1 MNNTK
6 AGEGTMFY
14 PNGDVFS
21 GEWKEERK
29 DGAGR
34 YIYSKVRRGKVA
46 GKGGGGRSGED
57 VEKEQSRRV
66 VST

>member
-1 MNNTK
+1 
-6 AGEGTMFY
+6 MFY

-46 GKGGGGRSGED
+46 GKGGRGRSGHK
-57 VEKEQSRRV
+57 KE
-66 VST
+66 

>member
-29 DGAGR
+29 EGAGR
-34 YIYSKVRRGKVA
+34 YIYSKVKE
-46 GKGGGGRSGED
+46 GKGEEGGWESS
-57 VEKEQSRRV
+57 KEVNGNQG
-66 VST
+66 